1 MNKSGLVYQNG
12 AFISPQEAKVSIFDR
27 GFLYGDSIYEVTLT
41 YQGKPFLVEEHL
53 DRLWHSADGIGLA
66 IQMKREELTQIIHEG
81 ARKLGLERQYI
92 RIIITRGIGDLG
104 LDPALGEEQTTLILF
119 KELAALDTALY
130 EKGVTL
136 FTSEVLRNPKKSM
149 DPSVK
154 SGNYLNNVLAI
165 KQAREAGAYDA
176 VMLNA
181 KGYVT
186 ESTSANIW
194 MVLGESIIT
203 PPLEAG
209 LLGGITRQK
218 VMELGKAQGLDIKE
232 QNFTVDTL
240 KSANE
245 VFITSSTREVL
256 PVTQVDNQVIGS
268 GVPGPKTKEL
278 HKLYKTFIKLTYLNG
293 A

>member
-41 YQGKPFLVEEHL
+41 YKGKPFLVEEHL
-53 DRLWHSADGIGLA
+53 DRLWHSADGIGLS
-66 IQMKREELTQIIHEG
+66 IQMKREELTRIIHEG

-119 KELAALDTALY
+119 KELPALDTALY

-218 VMELGKAQGLDIKE
+218 VMELGKAQGFDIKE

-256 PVTQVDNQVIGS
+256 PVTQVDNQVIGL

-278 HKLYKTFIKLTYLNG
+278 HKHYKTFILNLN
-293 A
+293 

>member
-209 LLGGITRQK
+209 LLGGITREK

-256 PVTQVDNQVIGS
+256 PVTQIDNQVIGS

>member
-53 DRLWHSADGIGLA
+53 DRLWHSADGIGLS
-66 IQMKREELTQIIHEG
+66 IQMKREELTRIIHEG

-119 KELAALDTALY
+119 KELPALDTALY

-218 VMELGKAQGLDIKE
+218 VMELGKAQGFDIKE

-256 PVTQVDNQVIGS
+256 PVTQVDNQVIAL

-278 HKLYKTFIKLTYLNG
+278 HKHYKTFILNLN
-293 A
+293 

>member
-53 DRLWHSADGIGLA
+53 DRLWHSADGIGLS
-66 IQMKREELTQIIHEG
+66 IQMKREELTRIIHEG

-119 KELAALDTALY
+119 KELPALDTALY

-218 VMELGKAQGLDIKE
+218 VMELGKAQGFDIKE

-256 PVTQVDNQVIGS
+256 PVTQVDNQVIGL

-278 HKLYKTFIKLTYLNG
+278 HKHYKTFILNLN
-293 A
+293 

>member
-53 DRLWHSADGIGLA
+53 DRLWHSADGIGLS
-66 IQMKREELTQIIHEG
+66 IQMKREELTRIIHEG

-119 KELAALDTALY
+119 KELPALDTALY

-176 VMLNA
+176 VMLNT

-218 VMELGKAQGLDIKE
+218 VMELGKAQGFDIKE

-256 PVTQVDNQVIGS
+256 PVTQVDNQVIGL

-278 HKLYKTFIKLTYLNG
+278 HKHYKTFILNLN
-293 A
+293 